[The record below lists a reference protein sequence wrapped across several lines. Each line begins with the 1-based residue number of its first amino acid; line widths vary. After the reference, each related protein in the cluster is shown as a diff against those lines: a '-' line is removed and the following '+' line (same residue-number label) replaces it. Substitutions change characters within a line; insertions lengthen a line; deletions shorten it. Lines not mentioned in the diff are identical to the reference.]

1 MNPTRPLPTP
11 ALAAT
16 DWWSVATVTIGITVF
31 AVAQGLTYP
40 LISLLL
46 AERGASDAMV
56 GLNAAAFMLGL
67 ATSVL
72 VVPALTRHLRAGQA
86 IVAGLIGAAV
96 ILVGFAVTDALATW
110 FVLRFAL
117 GFCVNAIYVFG
128 EAWLNAAT
136 ADSVRGRVSGLYGAG
151 MTTGFAIGPLAIPVM
166 GTDDGLAF
174 AACAV
179 LVSLTA
185 FGLALMSRRASVE
198 PDKFALI
205 DLPHFARAAPLLL
218 FLVLAFGF
226 VDGTVLAL
234 APLHL
239 TAGGASVSAAAIFV
253 AVTHMGMI
261 VAQPFLGPFARP
273 DGSLARGGRLPCGD
287 GRRLWPPDRRARHR
301 HARLATGGPRRG
313 GLLRHLHQRARH
325 PGARAW
331 RCDARRRRIG
341 LFAGL
346 RGGRHDRPCRDRPA
360 CRRCAGRN
368 LRTRRSAG
376 IRRRAASHTAEVSAF
391 RKARSTTGM
400 ILNPQTF
407 WKAEFRQ
414 LRVTEG
420 VRK

>member
-16 DWWSVATVTIGITVF
+16 DWWSVATVTTGITVF

-261 VAQPFLGPFARP
+261 VAQPFLGLLLDRTDRWRVAAGCLAATGIVFGLLIVVPATGTLVWLLGALGGAAFFGIYTSALAILGREH
-273 DGSLARGGRLPCGD
+273 GGAMLVAGASAFSLAYAAGGMIGP
-287 GRRLWPPDRRARHR
+287 A
-301 HARLATGGPRRG
+301 ATG
-313 GLLRHLHQRARH
+313 LLADAV
-325 PGARAW
+325 PGATFAPV
-331 RCDARRRRIG
+331 ALLGFGGALLLILRR
-341 LFAGL
+341 
-346 RGGRHDRPCRDRPA
+346 
-360 CRRCAGRN
+360 
-368 LRTRRSAG
+368 
-376 IRRRAASHTAEVSAF
+376 
-391 RKARSTTGM
+391 
-400 ILNPQTF
+400 
-407 WKAEFRQ
+407 
-414 LRVTEG
+414 
-420 VRK
+420 

>member
-16 DWWSVATVTIGITVF
+16 DWWSVATVTTGITVF

-110 FVLRFAL
+110 FVLRFVL

-136 ADSVRGRVSGLYGAG
+136 ADSMRGRVSGLYGAG

-239 TAGGASVSAAAIFV
+239 TAGGASVSAAAVFI

-261 VAQPFLGPFARP
+261 VAQPFLGLLLDRTDRWRVAAGCLVATGVVFGLLIVVPATGTLVWLLGALGGAAFFGIYTSALAILGREH
-273 DGSLARGGRLPCGD
+273 GGAMLVAGASAFSLAYAAGGMIGP
-287 GRRLWPPDRRARHR
+287 A
-301 HARLATGGPRRG
+301 ATG
-313 GLLRHLHQRARH
+313 LLADAV
-325 PGARAW
+325 PGATIAPV
-331 RCDARRRRIG
+331 ALLGFGGALLLILRR
-341 LFAGL
+341 
-346 RGGRHDRPCRDRPA
+346 
-360 CRRCAGRN
+360 
-368 LRTRRSAG
+368 
-376 IRRRAASHTAEVSAF
+376 
-391 RKARSTTGM
+391 
-400 ILNPQTF
+400 
-407 WKAEFRQ
+407 
-414 LRVTEG
+414 
-420 VRK
+420 